1 MTERIS
7 QNINEKQNTFKMQ
20 DFFNNYNNDNND
32 INKSNTFIND
42 YSNYQM
48 PERYNSY
55 SVINLKN
62 NHNMEDN
69 NNDNID
75 TNINMHKKYSISR
88 KNNMVNNQSNSFN
101 TDRFVEQII
110 VFIDDNSFRNS
121 EIIIQN
127 HNCKFI
133 FDNKVEKEFINLLHF
148 TQKYFEFPIFYFF
161 KGSYNDD
168 LKITTITLKDY
179 RSFKIKSSSNKIYKK
194 LKDFANNTLDFF
206 KYAHVYKLEQEMNK
220 IKYQINGWNLY
231 DPHCEYLRQGIEFS
245 DDKFCFSEQN
255 LKYKLCDTYPNILV
269 IPKKFDNQEIFK
281 IAG

>member
-7 QNINEKQNTFKMQ
+7 QNINEKQNTFT
-20 DFFNNYNNDNND
+20 NYNDD
-32 INKSNTFIND
+32 
-42 YSNYQM
+42 YQM

-55 SVINLKN
+55 RVVNLKN
-62 NHNMEDN
+62 NHNIEEN
-69 NNDNID
+69 NNDINN

-194 LKDFANNTLDFF
+194 LKDFANNTLDFCNF
-206 KYAHVYKLEQEMNK
+206 ISFVLFVHYYKD
-220 IKYQINGWNLY
+220 I
-231 DPHCEYLRQGIEFS
+231 
-245 DDKFCFSEQN
+245 
-255 LKYKLCDTYPNILV
+255 
-269 IPKKFDNQEIFK
+269 
-281 IAG
+281 